1 MIYFIPVF
9 LALYALWLYYINRD
23 PAKAE
28 RIIFIWKVVGAIF
41 ILAVAISLL

>member
-9 LALYALWLYYINRD
+9 LILYALWLYYLNRD
-23 PAKAE
+23 HAKAE
-28 RIIFIWKVVGAIF
+28 RIIFIWKVVGVIF